1 MSNIVVPRFGELL
14 APFISQVPDE
24 IRPRFLALLERG
36 AASRYRGWAEMLP
49 QHAEGLLRCAEAED
63 EIANRIESAF
73 AMDETLRDQLEAPLP
88 DALKTYYD
96 VFAPLDV
103 WDQLRIQANA
113 ERQGAG
119 AWERI
124 ASVHPSAEVIK
135 VLNSCSELELTSADY
150 LDALLAEH
158 DGR

>member
-1 MSNIVVPRFGELL
+1 MSNIVIPRFGELL
-14 APFISQVPDE
+14 GPFISQVPPE
-24 IRPRFLALLERG
+24 ISPRFLALLERG
-36 AASRYRGWAEMLP
+36 AASRYRGWADMLP
-49 QHAEGLLRCAEAED
+49 EHSEGLLRCAEAED
-63 EIANRIESAF
+63 EIANRIEAAF
-73 AMDETLRDQLEAPLP
+73 PMDESRRAELEAPLP
-88 DALKTYYD
+88 GALKTYYD

-124 ASVHPSAEVIK
+124 AGNHPDPKVIA

>member
-1 MSNIVVPRFGELL
+1 
-14 APFISQVPDE
+14 
-24 IRPRFLALLERG
+24 
-36 AASRYRGWAEMLP
+36 MLP
-49 QHAEGLLRCAEAED
+49 EHSEGLLRCAEAED
-63 EIANRIESAF
+63 EIANRIEGAF

-124 ASVHPSAEVIK
+124 AASHPNAEVIK

-158 DGR
+158 DRG